1 MVSFFV
7 VRARNQGV
15 GQVTR
20 GRDTM
25 LGSDDCTGSGREF
38 LGVDNQL
45 GGRVHEP
52 RSSSPDEQ
60 MMSVDSLNPDVV
72 SNGGQTTTEGS
83 SRSLDES
90 HSDCDE
96 GPGDM
101 LGLEDGVPEDDI
113 WDEWD
118 AAALLQS
125 ERRKVQVL
133 GKRRHRNMSITKKR
147 EDRGWSAAKALRTGL
162 WSAAIGDETVC
173 RKKEQ
178 IAKAVSTLTIRGM
191 TNFDMF
197 YLIELLSPDD
207 YEAIRQSAFNSVAKF
222 VLSIFDA
229 EDFERV
235 YKSRTICKKHDK
247 LVSKLCNLK
256 ADTGPLAAIAE
267 KKLTEEDFCGLRE
280 QDVGAALQ
288 NYHWFKDEP
297 FGLTGA
303 PFFFQTGLCQVD
315 DTSEGDLKRALEQ
328 MEKFKPLK
336 EEHKM
341 QLTLELTHNRCYHV
355 LDALLVEAWK
365 GVEYSKLVQCL
376 GPMDGVPVNAKAELL
391 EDFVCALKT
400 GIIYLATQKY
410 YALVEFQ
417 KAVTYPLAC
426 GEFGTFGEEVFKVVQ
441 IADHKR
447 RIQGY
452 RYISL
457 KHIVFGLS
465 LSRVGEAVQKILNDR
480 GLNKL
485 TEKPPKMPVYFIYML
500 SREAANSLGEN
511 VVQLEHLAL
520 AIIYV
525 KQENDTSLKNAAE
538 KWADLARDHLARL
551 KEANTRV
558 ESQKVDVIVKDLP
571 EECYRGT
578 RINIDDHHAVL
589 KLIDAFSAGLSFP
602 AIRA

>member
-1 MVSFFV
+1 
-7 VRARNQGV
+7 
-15 GQVTR
+15 
-20 GRDTM
+20 
-25 LGSDDCTGSGREF
+25 
-38 LGVDNQL
+38 
-45 GGRVHEP
+45 
-52 RSSSPDEQ
+52 
-60 MMSVDSLNPDVV
+60 
-72 SNGGQTTTEGS
+72 
-83 SRSLDES
+83 
-90 HSDCDE
+90 
-96 GPGDM
+96 
-101 LGLEDGVPEDDI
+101 
-113 WDEWD
+113 
-118 AAALLQS
+118 
-125 ERRKVQVL
+125 
-133 GKRRHRNMSITKKR
+133 
-147 EDRGWSAAKALRTGL
+147 
-162 WSAAIGDETVC
+162 
-173 RKKEQ
+173 
-178 IAKAVSTLTIRGM
+178 
-191 TNFDMF
+191 
-197 YLIELLSPDD
+197 
-207 YEAIRQSAFNSVAKF
+207 
-222 VLSIFDA
+222 
-229 EDFERV
+229 
-235 YKSRTICKKHDK
+235 
-247 LVSKLCNLK
+247 
-256 ADTGPLAAIAE
+256 
-267 KKLTEEDFCGLRE
+267 
-280 QDVGAALQ
+280 
-288 NYHWFKDEP
+288 
-297 FGLTGA
+297 
-303 PFFFQTGLCQVD
+303 VD

-365 GVEYSKLVQCL
+365 GVEYGKLVQCL
-376 GPMDGVPVNAKAELL
+376 GPMDGVPVNAKAEVL
-391 EDFVCALKT
+391 EHFVCALKA

-410 YALVEFQ
+410 DALVEFQ

-452 RYISL
+452 RYIGL

-525 KQENDTSLKNAAE
+525 KLENDTSLKNAAE

-551 KEANTRV
+551 KESNTRV
-558 ESQKVDVIVKDLP
+558 ESQKVGVIVKDLP

-578 RINIDDHHAVL
+578 RINIDDQHAVS